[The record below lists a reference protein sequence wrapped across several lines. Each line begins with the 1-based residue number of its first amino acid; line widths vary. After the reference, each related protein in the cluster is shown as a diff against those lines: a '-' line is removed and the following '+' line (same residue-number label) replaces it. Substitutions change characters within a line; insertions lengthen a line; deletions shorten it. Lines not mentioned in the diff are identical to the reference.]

1 MDTYSENQSSLREI
15 TKALKDYLKKTFPNI
30 DWSFELNGP
39 VTPVKPSGTVTADEV
54 SFESPTKGGEYASIE
69 YSIYL
74 IVPDSKTVKVDELSM
89 RVRES
94 LLDNFDLSGTVQNS
108 TVKKIVFGTAPGVR
122 GNAGAAILKYEVN
135 EWL

>member
-15 TKALKDYLKKTFPNI
+15 TKALKDYLKKTFPDI

-54 SFESPTKGGEYASIE
+54 SFESPTKGGEYAAIE

-89 RVRES
+89 QVRES
-94 LLDNFDLSGTVQNS
+94 LLDNYDLDGTVQNS
-108 TVKKIVFGTAPGVR
+108 TVKRLFLERHPA
-122 GNAGAAILKYEVN
+122 
-135 EWL
+135 